1 MKHDE
6 ILYEDEFRTFVVMTT
21 SLFTDFKEH
30 QHLVYENNKYDRP
43 ESRWRPFD
51 TREDA
56 LKFGKSLVKD
66 YKLFKRT
73 KGVE

>member
-6 ILYEDEFRTFVVMTT
+6 ILYEDEFRTFAVMTT

-30 QHLVYENNKYDRP
+30 QHLVYENNKHDRP
-43 ESRWRPFD
+43 KSRWKPFD

-56 LKFGKSLVKD
+56 LKFGKALVKD
-66 YKLFKRT
+66 YKSFKERR
-73 KGVE
+73 VQ

>member
-6 ILYEDEFRTFVVMTT
+6 ILYEDEFRTFAVMTT

-30 QHLVYENNKYDRP
+30 QHLVYENNKHDRP
-43 ESRWRPFD
+43 KSRWKPFD

-56 LKFGKSLVKD
+56 LKFGRALVND
-66 YKLFKRT
+66 YKQFIAK
-73 KGVE
+73 